1 MKKNLLLI
9 LLCLFSFS
17 AIHAEDIP
25 WIKEPDGT
33 NWYLSADG
41 TLTISKDG
49 DMPNY
54 GEGGTPWHLQVYNIK
69 KIVIKKGVTRIGNYA
84 FAGCQNLTS
93 VEIPNSVT
101 SIGERAFVECLNLPS
116 IEIPN
121 SVKSIGDYAFECCE
135 SLTSLEIPNSV
146 TSIGEKAFYI
156 CNSLASVTIGNSV
169 TDIADEAF
177 RACPNLTSITF
188 KGSNA
193 PENFG
198 ANVFKYINENVSVY
212 VPANSIE
219 DYKEK
224 LGGLSSKVKGAI
236 ILADDEAYTR
246 ESDAEGVAAFYTRNF
261 TNVNWQ
267 ALYLP
272 FSLKYDDWKDDFEM
286 AYINGAIQ
294 RDNDDDGEIDETE
307 IEIIKMKKGS
317 IKPNTPYLIRAKTK
331 GKKTFFVK
339 NTTVYAAPE
348 ESYVDCSTTTAT
360 FFFVGTYETIPYETL
375 IAKEYYAMGGGE
387 LVISNGSD
395 LKPFRWFMD
404 VETRSYRPSSH
415 DRAKV
420 ITLKVLDE
428 EETTGV
434 EELRITNCELPN
446 YELPVYDLNGRKV
459 NENNLKPGIY
469 VKEGKKFVVK

>member
-17 AIHAEDIP
+17 AIHAENK
-25 WIKEPDGT
+25 WESEPDGT
-33 NWYLSADG
+33 EWYLSADG
-41 TLTISKDG
+41 TLTISKKG
-49 DMPNY
+49 DMSNY
-54 GEGGTPWHLQVYNIK
+54 GEGGTPWHLQVYDIK

-101 SIGERAFVECLNLPS
+101 SIGERAFVECLHLPS

-188 KGSNA
+188 KGSTA

-219 DYKEK
+219 NYKEN

-272 FSLKYDDWKDDFEM
+272 FSLKYEDWKDDFEM
-286 AYINGAIQ
+286 AYINGIIQ

-307 IEIIKMKKGS
+307 VEIIKMKSGS
-317 IKPNTPYLIRAKTK
+317 THPNAPYLIRAKTK

-360 FFFVGTYETIPYETL
+360 FFFVGTYETIPYEDL
-375 IAKEYYAMGGGE
+375 AEYGYYAMGGGE
-387 LVISNGSD
+387 LVMSNGSD

-404 VETRSYRPSSH
+404 VDTRSYRPSSH

-434 EELRITNCELPN
+434 ANIQHQSANTQL
-446 YELPVYDLNGRKV
+446 YDLNGRKV
-459 NENNLKPGIY
+459 SENNLKPGVY
-469 VKEGKKFVVK
+469 VKNGKKVVVR